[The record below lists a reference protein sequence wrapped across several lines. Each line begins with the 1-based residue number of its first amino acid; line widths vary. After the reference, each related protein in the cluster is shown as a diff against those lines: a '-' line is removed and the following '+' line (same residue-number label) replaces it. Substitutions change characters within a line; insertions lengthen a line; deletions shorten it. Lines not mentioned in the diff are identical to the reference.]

1 MEEHQQQQMLD
12 LSSKRKKHTFQYCT
26 CHLITLTIEK
36 GIKELSLEYGP
47 CPSVMSLNL
56 DNNHLHTLN
65 GVEQFSCLMQV
76 VS

>member
-1 MEEHQQQQMLD
+1 M
-12 LSSKRKKHTFQYCT
+12 
-26 CHLITLTIEK
+26 
-36 GIKELSLEYGP
+36 KELSLEYGP

-65 GVEQFSCLMQV
+65 GVEQFPCLMQV